1 MLEDNQVTPESEQHD
16 PIVEKAMT
24 QAALARSAAEAFIKL
39 RPKKKDSKKEI
50 ELIDSVVNDYE
61 VLFEKK
67 ELAIEVDDG
76 SRVGSDRESSA
87 PDKEIGLSNQSIG
100 AAAL

>member
-1 MLEDNQVTPESEQHD
+1 MLDNHHHEVTPGSEYD

-39 RPKKKDSKKEI
+39 RPKKRDSKKEI
-50 ELIDSVVNDYE
+50 EKIDSVVSNYE
-61 VLFEKK
+61 VLFEQR

-76 SRVGSDRESSA
+76 KVVGDMESA
-87 PDKEIGLSNQSIG
+87 PDKEIGSSN
-100 AAAL
+100 